1 MSIISSFFY
10 DRMLAAT
17 EEACLRDWRR
27 TLLKNAAGN
36 VLEIGAGTGA
46 NLGFYTDKVEQLTL
60 TEPDKHMRR
69 QLQKKLANTQLNNT
83 CLKSSAAEN
92 IDAADDSFDFVT
104 SSLVCCSIV
113 DPHLA
118 LLEIKRVLK
127 PGGQLILSTPNRL
140 ATKILAIKNPYHI
153 KEFSPDELKTALKT
167 FGKIKFY
174 GQRPLSRRSLKQ
186 KCCQQ
191 LYLFYRACSCLHWLD
206 KLVSPKVK
214 QRSGRN
220 INVVEEDFQV
230 KSLARDKEYLFLVV
244 MAVKALKNIT

>member
-1 MSIISSFFY
+1 MEAAKLPFEDDFFDVVVSFETIEHIIDY
-10 DRMLAAT
+10 D
-17 EEACLRDWRR
+17 
-27 TLLKNAAGN
+27 K
-36 VLEIGAGTGA
+36 
-46 NLGFYTDKVEQLTL
+46 
-60 TEPDKHMRR
+60 
-69 QLQKKLANTQLNNT
+69 
-83 CLKSSAAEN
+83 
-92 IDAADDSFDFVT
+92 FV
-104 SSLVCCSIV
+104 
-113 DPHLA
+113 
-118 LLEIKRVLK
+118 LEIKRVLK